1 MARYELASAA
11 AGDLENIF
19 EFGIDTFGLTQALDY
34 MSGLK
39 QRLRQIADQPEVYPA
54 IEHIRSGYRRSV
66 YKSHATYFWAITNE
80 RSCLSPVEFQ
90 TRSFLPVDPRHSGPR
105 KHPTPCPYRAA
116 WL

>member
-39 QRLRQIADQPEVYPA
+39 QRLRQIADQPEVCPA

-66 YKSHATYFWAITNE
+66 YKSHAIYYQVAIDHVFVVRILGRQDIE
-80 RSCLSPVEFQ
+80 
-90 TRSFLPVDPRHSGPR
+90 
-105 KHPTPCPYRAA
+105 AA
-116 WL
+116 LGN